1 MAQRSKKVEEI
12 NKPQWQKLM
21 GGIAIAFAIT
31 CIVFI
36 AYALILTYTGVSE
49 KYIGIVSVICTVASA
64 AIAGFDSAK
73 GANKRGMLWGI
84 AAGLLYAIILFAICS
99 IAGRNF
105 DSARM
110 ITFIVAGAGGGI
122 GGIIGIN
129 MR

>member
-73 GANKRGMLWGI
+73 GECCG
-84 AAGLLYAIILFAICS
+84 GLLQVYCMQLFYLLFAL
-99 IAGRNF
+99 
-105 DSARM
+105 
-110 ITFIVAGAGGGI
+110 
-122 GGIIGIN
+122 
-129 MR
+129 